1 LASDSVKAVPP
12 ELPGAE
18 SFSYNN
24 LMNEALNPRQD
35 RFVDEYLLDG
45 NGTQAAIRAG
55 YSAKTAYSIA
65 SENLRKPDI
74 QQAIAERQRQLA
86 EKRQWDRERLVSEAE
101 SNLHL
106 AREHKQMGS
115 ANGALELIG
124 RVTGLLN
131 EKQQQQSVTV
141 TKITVITTDAAMPR
155 AEIVEAA
162 HRPSLEAPES

>member
-1 LASDSVKAVPP
+1 MT
-12 ELPGAE
+12 EQ
-18 SFSYNN
+18 
-24 LMNEALNPRQD
+24 LNPRQD

-55 YSAKTAYSIA
+55 YSPKTAYSIA

-86 EKRQWDRERLVSEAE
+86 EKRLWDRERLVSEAE

-131 EKQQQQSVTV
+131 EKQQQSVTV
-141 TKITVITTDAAMPR
+141 TKITVVTTDASTPR
-155 AEIVEAA
+155 TEIVEA
-162 HRPSLEAPES
+162 HRRSLEAPDA

>member
-1 LASDSVKAVPP
+1 M
-12 ELPGAE
+12 PGAK

-35 RFVDEYLLDG
+35 QFVDEYLLDG
-45 NGTQAAIRAG
+45 NGTQAAIKAG
-55 YSAKTAYSIA
+55 YSSDTAAQQA
-65 SENLRKPDI
+65 SRLLRNVKV

-86 EKRQWDRERLVSEAE
+86 ERRLWDRERLVSEAE

-124 RVTGLLN
+124 RVTGLLTTKPPAQN
-131 EKQQQQSVTV
+131 VAV
-141 TKITVITTDAAMPR
+141 TKITVVTTADGPNTEVNAR
-155 AEIVEAA
+155 
-162 HRPSLEAPES
+162 